1 MLEFQPI
8 ASFEQDIQFENNIIK
23 KGNYFHVDALKEA
36 RILRQDPS
44 EQSQEELFGGFEVV
58 CKNYS
63 EVLHFYNIITYIE
76 QPDFSTKN
84 LSDEEKTQIQNLSSY
99 LKEHLEEIQKNEEAI

>member
-44 EQSQEELFGGFEVV
+44 E
-58 CKNYS
+58 
-63 EVLHFYNIITYIE
+63 
-76 QPDFSTKN
+76 
-84 LSDEEKTQIQNLSSY
+84 
-99 LKEHLEEIQKNEEAI
+99 